1 MTINETA
8 ARNRFSDTFGYPT
21 GRAATKVVDHMTPY
35 VQEFISKSPL
45 VIQASSD
52 SKGNCDASPKG
63 GMPGFVKVV
72 DDKHLIFPDVHGNKL
87 FQSYQ
92 NFDDNP
98 HVGLLFLIPGVND
111 VVSVNGR
118 VTIID
123 RAELENMDVH
133 VSLYEIDERSQ
144 HLQGIMIEVDESYT
158 HCPRA
163 FKFSEVWNT
172 DTITENIKNRPIP
185 ER

>member
-8 ARNRFSDTFGYPT
+8 ARNKFSDTFGYPT

-35 VQEFISKSPL
+35 VQEFISQSPL

-111 VVSVNGR
+111 VVRVNGR

-123 RAELENMDVH
+123 RAELENLDVH
-133 VSLYEIDERSQ
+133 VSLFEMDERAQ

-163 FKFSEVWNT
+163 FKFSDAWNT

>member
-21 GRAATKVVDHMTPY
+21 GRAATKVIDHMTPY
-35 VQEFISKSPL
+35 VQEFISQSPL

-52 SKGNCDASPKG
+52 SKGNCDASPTG

-111 VVSVNGR
+111 VVRVNGR

-133 VSLYEIDERSQ
+133 VSLYEMDERSQ

-158 HCPRA
+158 HCHRA

>member
-1 MTINETA
+1 MTTNETVQ
-8 ARNRFSDTFGYPT
+8 RNRFSDTFGYPT
-21 GRAATKVVDHMTPY
+21 GRAATKVVGHMTPY
-35 VQEFISKSPL
+35 VQEFINHSPL

-63 GMPGFVKVV
+63 GMPGFVRIL

-111 VVSVNGR
+111 VVRVNGR
-118 VTIID
+118 ITIINKE
-123 RAELENMDVH
+123 ELENMEVQ
-133 VSLYEIDERSQ
+133 VSLYEMDERSQ
-144 HLQGIMIEVDESYT
+144 HLQGVVIEVDESYT

-163 FKFSEVWNT
+163 FKFSDVWNT
-172 DTITENIKNRPIP
+172 ETISANINKRPIP

>member
-21 GRAATKVVDHMTPY
+21 GRAATKVIDHMTPY
-35 VQEFISKSPL
+35 VQEFISQSPL

-111 VVSVNGR
+111 VVRVNGR

-123 RAELENMDVH
+123 RAALENMDVH
-133 VSLYEIDERSQ
+133 VSLYEMDERAQ

-172 DTITENIKNRPIP
+172 DTITKNIKNRPIP

>member
-8 ARNRFSDTFGYPT
+8 ARNRFSDTFGYPS

-35 VQEFISKSPL
+35 VQEFISQSPL

-52 SKGNCDASPKG
+52 SQGNCDASPKG
-63 GMPGFVKVV
+63 GMPGFVKVL

-111 VVSVNGR
+111 VVRVNGR

-123 RAELENMDVH
+123 TEELEKMEVQ
-133 VSLYEIDERSQ
+133 VSLYDMDERSQ
-144 HLQGIMIEVDESYT
+144 HLQGTVIEVDESYT

-163 FKFSEVWNT
+163 FKVSDVWNT
-172 DTITENIKNRPIP
+172 DTTTENNKKRPIP
-185 ER
+185 EI

>member
-111 VVSVNGR
+111 VVRVNGR

-123 RAELENMDVH
+123 RVALENMDVH
-133 VSLYEIDERSQ
+133 VSLYEMDERAQ